1 MNSQHKKEYD
11 PHLSY
16 TLLTTWSA
24 KIKMKNLN
32 LKWQMVNVMHLVP
45 SRTASDTGRS
55 TAQKGNII
63 KVNPISSW
71 LVVGVLVDIKIC

>member
-1 MNSQHKKEYD
+1 
-11 PHLSY
+11 
-16 TLLTTWSA
+16 
-24 KIKMKNLN
+24 MKNLN

-45 SRTASDTGRS
+45 SRTAFGTGRS
-55 TAQKGNII
+55 TARKGHII